1 MVSSFNPV
9 HNIHC
14 PLSCYELIIN
24 YFRLVLQGSK
34 FWSALGLLSLFSDFE
49 QGKVD
54 LLPWPRVDHDQL
66 CCLSPRHL
74 PLGFFGSKKHIFWQ
88 SWQTFHE
95 LRYLK
100 STCQPSIYDATRLTW
115 RWELAKGAPPFLGSK
130 STAGRDASCDEMPR
144 NQTLLAVSRIL
155 VYSLGFLRLLY
166 WHTCQTYKSFM
177 HKERIGKNRVS
188 SLEFSVDDQ
197 IRCRQ
202 VAAIV
207 QRPFECWEWLWNDHG
222 NIWKIKWTLKW
233 YEMIK
238 LLTFWKLILMVTSLR
253 GGKFWSF
260 STVFFLRPPHGFRRG
275 RLNGHDPAPLL
286 LYEIYSCGRRKNI
299 ADLLH

>member
-1 MVSSFNPV
+1 MISFVVFLLATCHLDFSGQRSTFFDSLDRPFMNWGILNQPA
-9 HNIHC
+9 N
-14 PLSCYELIIN
+14 
-24 YFRLVLQGSK
+24 LQSTTQLGSP
-34 FWSALGLLSLFSDFE
+34 GVE
-49 QGKVD
+49 
-54 LLPWPRVDHDQL
+54 
-66 CCLSPRHL
+66 
-74 PLGFFGSKKHIFWQ
+74 
-88 SWQTFHE
+88 SWQ
-95 LRYLK
+95 K
-100 STCQPSIYDATRLTW
+100 AP
-115 RWELAKGAPPFLGSK
+115 PPFLGSK

-197 IRCRQ
+197 VRCRQ

-253 GGKFWSF
+253 AGEFWSF
-260 STVFFLRPPHGFRRG
+260 STVFFWG
-275 RLNGHDPAPLL
+275 LL
-286 LYEIYSCGRRKNI
+286 MGLEEAS
-299 ADLLH
+299 